1 MLSAFYSSA
10 ARIRELRDQQ
20 GPFGPLLERFAGYL
34 QRSGYSS
41 ISARR
46 HLRSAEHVV
55 HWAIGANV
63 SPEALDAVALA
74 RFGKHLSR
82 CRCRRFGCAARAD
95 VLAGARLLLEQFGGT
110 QRAGIR
116 ETHSV
121 AAKPALLKSFEQWM
135 REQRGS
141 SEGTLYNYSLPI
153 RALIERYGEDPGQF
167 DARRV
172 REFVVEYSQGRGWA
186 ATQHCTTALRML
198 LHFLVADSRCR
209 GGLFWAVPTMAHWWL
224 SLVPRCLPPA
234 DVERLIAS
242 CDSSTTVGIRDR
254 AILLLLARLGLRA
267 SDIVRLRM
275 ADIDWKEAW
284 IRVCGKGHQEARLPL
299 SQEVGDALV
308 GYLQQRPAVDT
319 DALFLRTRAPWR
331 ALRSHCAVSVLVDR
345 AIRCACVERPTRG
358 AAHLLR
364 PSLASSML
372 RPGACLQDIAALLRH
387 RSVETTQIYAK
398 VDVRSLMQIAQPW
411 VEAWPC

>member
-1 MLSAFYSSA
+1 M
-10 ARIRELRDQQ
+10 
-20 GPFGPLLERFAGYL
+20 
-34 QRSGYSS
+34 
-41 ISARR
+41 
-46 HLRSAEHVV
+46 
-55 HWAIGANV
+55 

-121 AAKPALLKSFEQWM
+121 AAKPALLESFEQWM

-254 AILLLLARLGLRA
+254 AILLLLARLGLACQRHRRVA
-267 SDIVRLRM
+267 DGRHRLEGGV
-275 ADIDWKEAW
+275 DS
-284 IRVCGKGHQEARLPL
+284 RLW
-299 SQEVGDALV
+299 QG
-308 GYLQQRPAVDT
+308 T
-319 DALFLRTRAPWR
+319 
-331 ALRSHCAVSVLVDR
+331 
-345 AIRCACVERPTRG
+345 
-358 AAHLLR
+358 
-364 PSLASSML
+364 SS
-372 RPGACLQDIAALLRH
+372 RPGCR
-387 RSVETTQIYAK
+387 
-398 VDVRSLMQIAQPW
+398 
-411 VEAWPC
+411 